1 MNKIKYYLLKSWPL
15 IILAVL
21 GITGFYYNLNR
32 NTELNNKIET
42 AKQELEKA
50 VAELSMSQARVINYH
65 SAQDEI
71 SRYTKWIHSENNPQ
85 KLINNIRE
93 DASSNNVYL
102 QDIEIDVP
110 KFIQAKD
117 NSELITYMKFR
128 AVYSGDYYSL
138 GKYIISL
145 EKSPYLENI
154 DEVKIDLEPGNG
166 RLLRLSIRGA
176 LRVFDQKIKEWCAI
190 DGT

>member
-1 MNKIKYYLLKSWPL
+1 MNKIKYYILKSWPL
-15 IILAVL
+15 IILAIL

-32 NTELNNKIET
+32 NMELNNKIES
-42 AKQELEKA
+42 AKQELENA
-50 VAELSMSQARVINYH
+50 AAELSMSQARIINYRA
-65 SAQDEI
+65 AQDEI
-71 SRYTKWIHSENNPQ
+71 SRFTKWIHSENNPQ
-85 KLINNIRE
+85 NLINNIRD
-93 DASSNNVYL
+93 DASLHDVYL

-117 NSELITYMKFR
+117 APELITYMKFR
-128 AVYSGDYYSL
+128 AVFLGDYYSL

-145 EKSPYLENI
+145 ENSPYLEKI
-154 DEVKIDLEPGNG
+154 DEVKIDPEPGSE
-166 RLLRLSIRGA
+166 RHLRLSIKGA

>member
-1 MNKIKYYLLKSWPL
+1 
-15 IILAVL
+15 
-21 GITGFYYNLNR
+21 
-32 NTELNNKIET
+32 
-42 AKQELEKA
+42 
-50 VAELSMSQARVINYH
+50 MSQERVINYR

-71 SRYTKWIHSENNPQ
+71 RSYTKWIHSEDNPQ

-93 DASSNNVYL
+93 DASLHNVYL
-102 QDIEIDVP
+102 KDIEIDVP

-117 NSELITYMKFR
+117 NSELMTYMKFR

-154 DEVKIDLEPGNG
+154 DEVKIDLEPGSE
-166 RLLRLSIRGA
+166 RQLRLSIKGA
-176 LRVFDQKIKEWCAI
+176 LRVFDQKVKEWCTI